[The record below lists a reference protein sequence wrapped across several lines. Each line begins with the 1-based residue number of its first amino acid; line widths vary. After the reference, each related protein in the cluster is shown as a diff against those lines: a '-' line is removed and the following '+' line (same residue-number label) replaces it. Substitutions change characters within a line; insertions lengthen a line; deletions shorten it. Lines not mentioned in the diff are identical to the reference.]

1 MRLAQTIAKAMV
13 ILAVIAVTLGGAVAL
28 GSTLFDSPPRNAAEF
43 AAQVEAG
50 STHAAPA
57 VRRTAA
63 ERSYVLALSDL
74 CADRAERLRDL
85 ERRVKEGDE
94 LGRLRGQ
101 RAILAAYAEDFVA
114 LAPPR
119 RFRADAREAAALDQG
134 MLDLADGA
142 LAARR
147 AGDRETY
154 EAKLRAAEL
163 LRARYN
169 RAMAELDAPAC
180 TAAA

>member
-13 ILAVIAVTLGGAVAL
+13 ILAVIAATLGGAVAL
-28 GSTLFDSPPRNAAEF
+28 GSTLFDSPPRNAADF
-43 AAQVEAG
+43 AARVEAG

-63 ERSYVLALSDL
+63 ERRYVIELSEL
-74 CADRAERLRDL
+74 CAERAEQIRDL
-85 ERRVKEGDE
+85 EGSVPDGDE
-94 LGRLRGQ
+94 LGRLRGE

-119 RFRADAREAAALDQG
+119 RFRADAREAAVLDQG
-134 MLDLADGA
+134 RLELADGA
-142 LAARR
+142 FAARR

-154 EAKLRAAEL
+154 EDKLRAAEL
-163 LRARYN
+163 LEERSDRVML
-169 RAMAELDAPAC
+169 RLEAPAC
-180 TAAA
+180 AAD